1 MKECSI
7 QQSRW
12 ERVGLR
18 SMVWVETR
26 PTRTHGQQKE
36 GAPRMKR
43 RRTLALLRHR
53 SLGAHGTAGRLR
65 GLGDCLLRA
74 HGTAGR
80 LRGLGDCLLGPHG
93 LHRGTH
99 SLRHSVENREADVAS
114 FVCSGELEP
123 KMATDRS
130 VHVGKFFCLDPSG
143 IQAKCS
149 IQSCPS
155 KTGWRSMVR
164 VGTRPTRTHGQHYE
178 EGAPRMER
186 RRALA
191 LR

>member
-12 ERVGLR
+12 ERIGLR

-65 GLGDCLLRA
+65 GLGNCLLRA
-74 HGTAGR
+74 HG
-80 LRGLGDCLLGPHG
+80 PHG
-93 LHRGTH
+93 RTHSRTH
-99 SLRHSVENREADVAS
+99 SLRNLWGTDKGETAS
-114 FVCSGELEP
+114 L
-123 KMATDRS
+123 
-130 VHVGKFFCLDPSG
+130 
-143 IQAKCS
+143 
-149 IQSCPS
+149 
-155 KTGWRSMVR
+155 
-164 VGTRPTRTHGQHYE
+164 
-178 EGAPRMER
+178 
-186 RRALA
+186 
-191 LR
+191 